1 MSFKNLNNMNMKKL
15 LLLIVLT
22 VAITNV
28 FGAATT
34 YQWKGGASGE
44 YSLST
49 NWSPSR
55 VTPAIDDILVFN
67 LLSIDGATA
76 AGNVTVSNITP
87 NETIGQLKIWRG
99 VGTTTGIKT
108 VTFSGATTTLN
119 ISGDLIILFQGS
131 GTYYTLNDGGNTI
144 KVGGNFSTINVQS
157 GAVTP
162 TYHLGT
168 GKLVFTNA
176 AATMASNATGGNMIF
191 QNIEI
196 GDGTNAANVTLG
208 ALLQVNG
215 DLKIN
220 NNATLSCGSKS
231 IVLNATNGVGG
242 TISGSGSIIP
252 SATTNI
258 TIQGT
263 GPASGTQTVGTINFN
278 TASATN
284 STINNI
290 LFNRPNSL
298 TTLGTAFDNN
308 IIVNGF
314 IKLNAGI
321 LDDGGKTVTVKGAT
335 TITVDAATPTGIH
348 SGTGKLQAVKT
359 TAGPLVTAAK
369 SVTIGNLEIGS
380 NSEAV
385 SYTVGSGTNLKINGT
400 LTLSKSGAVIDA
412 SGSTITFQNAN
423 QPIALTAG
431 TITTDANTILNFGST
446 GNTGGSAFTLPND
459 LFTAAPTIG
468 TLNITRDNALTLNN
482 QTFTAAN
489 LVINASSILNVAATK
504 QLTVSTSMINNG
516 TLNLLSTSDNRTA
529 ATIITPTTIS
539 GTGTTN
545 VNQYLGTARNWYIS
559 SPVTGAVAP
568 EGFGYYQRDVSGAS
582 WLSQPFVAGNTFEK
596 GKGYIAL
603 PDATGA
609 TLTFTGSG
617 LNHLNAGNINVTLSA
632 AGFNLIGNPYP
643 SHLTWTQ
650 AFVDDV
656 TNAAKI
662 DPTIWIRTN
671 AGSVNS
677 GGDADWSFS
686 TYNGHSGEAVPL
698 TSIITGG
705 VIPPMQAFWVKSLV
719 TGTLTLDNKLTRSH
733 QASNPLKV
741 PAVKNTDRK
750 RLRLQ
755 VTAGAATDET
765 LLYFDTNAQDDFDSY
780 DSQKMF
786 VNSTT
791 IPEIFTTASSEKLV
805 INGMNDVKYDT
816 EIPLGFICGQTNTFS
831 IKATEL
837 MNFEAGT
844 RLILRD
850 KVKVVDY
857 ELNGDDAYTFNS
869 DAANSSSRFSLLFKS
884 PSVTTDI
891 SEAKNINCY
900 AFIDAN
906 NNIVI
911 TAFEKASYSIFNPI
925 GQLIE
930 NGTVNVE
937 KKTIKAKLSAGMYI
951 VNVNNQ
957 TIKVIIK

>member
-1 MSFKNLNNMNMKKL
+1 MNMKKL

-55 VTPAIDDILVFN
+55 VTPAIDDILVFH

-87 NETIGQLKIWRG
+87 NETIGQLKIFRG
-99 VGTTTGIKT
+99 TGLTTGIKT

-119 ISGDLIILFQGS
+119 ISGDLAIAYYGPA
-131 GTYYTLNDGGNTI
+131 TYYRLDDGGNTI
-144 KVGGNFSTINVQS
+144 KVGGNFTTVQVQ
-157 GAVTP
+157 GAAA

-168 GKLVFTNA
+168 GKIVFTNA
-176 AATMASNATGGNMIF
+176 AATMASGATGGNMIF

-196 GDGTNAANVTLG
+196 GDGTNTANVTLG

-252 SATTNI
+252 AVAGTTNI

-263 GPASGTQTVGTINFN
+263 GPASGTQTAGTINL
-278 TASATN
+278 AAT
-284 STINNI
+284 STINTLLI
-290 LFNRPNSL
+290 NRAKSL
-298 TTLGTAFDNN
+298 ITLGT
-308 IIVNGF
+308 G
-314 IKLNAGI
+314 L
-321 LDDGGKTVTVKGAT
+321 
-335 TITVDAATPTGIH
+335 
-348 SGTGKLQAVKT
+348 
-359 TAGPLVTAAK
+359 
-369 SVTIGNLEIGS
+369 
-380 NSEAV
+380 
-385 SYTVGSGTNLKINGT
+385 
-400 LTLSKSGAVIDA
+400 
-412 SGSTITFQNAN
+412 
-423 QPIALTAG
+423 
-431 TITTDANTILNFGST
+431 
-446 GNTGGSAFTLPND
+446 
-459 LFTAAPTIG
+459 
-468 TLNITRDNALTLNN
+468 
-482 QTFTAAN
+482 TAAN
-489 LVINASSILNVAATK
+489 LTINALSIMNVAASK
-504 QLTVSTSMINNG
+504 QLTVSTAMTNNG
-516 TLNLLSTSDNRTA
+516 TLNLLSTSDNRIA

-545 VNQYLGTARNWYIS
+545 VNQYLGTARNWYVS

-568 EGFGYYQRDVSGAS
+568 EGFGYYQRDVTGAS

-603 PDATGA
+603 PATTGA

-617 LNHLNAGNINVTLSA
+617 LNHLNTGNIDVTLSA

-671 AGSVNS
+671 AGSVNT

-686 TYNGHSGEAVPL
+686 TYNAHSGEAVPL

-786 VNSTT
+786 VNSIT
-791 IPEIFTTASSEKLV
+791 IPEIFTTAGSEKLV
-805 INGMNDVKYDT
+805 INGLNDVKYDT
-816 EIPLGFICGQTNTFS
+816 EIPLGFVSGQTNAFS

-837 MNFEAGT
+837 LNFEAGT

-850 KVKVVDY
+850 KVDVVDY
-857 ELNGDDAYTFNS
+857 ELNGDNAYTFNS
-869 DAANSSSRFSLLFKS
+869 DAANSSSRFSLLFKL

-891 SEAKNINCY
+891 SEAKNRNFY
-900 AFIDAN
+900 AYVNAD

-911 TAFEKASYSIFNPI
+911 TVSEKATYSIYNAM
-925 GQLIE
+925 GQKIE
-930 NGTVNVE
+930 NGTVNVKQE
-937 KKTIKAKLSAGMYI
+937 TIKTKLSAGVYM

-957 TIKVIIK
+957 TIRLIIK